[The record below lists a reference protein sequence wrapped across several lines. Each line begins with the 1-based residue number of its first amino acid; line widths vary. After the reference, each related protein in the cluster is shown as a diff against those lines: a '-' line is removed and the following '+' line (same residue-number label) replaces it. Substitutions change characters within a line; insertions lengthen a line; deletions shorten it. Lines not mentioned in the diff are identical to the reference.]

1 VKRILIVSN
10 YGWTLFN
17 FRRRLIDTL
26 LNESLDVWIQTE
38 FDGYESRL
46 GLPPTRTLPLDID
59 RKGVSPFRDVCTVG
73 SVLRAIRTVNADVC
87 LLYTIKPI
95 VYGGVACRIAR
106 IPYVA
111 NVTGLGTA
119 FIGKRWIR
127 WIAILLYRTGLRSA
141 SRVFF
146 QNKVDMALFLEHG
159 MARPEQSSLLPGSG
173 IDLDRFSVA
182 PYPDSQDMSFLL
194 IARMLRDKGVGEFVE
209 AARIVR
215 TTFPQTRF
223 QLLGPVD
230 AVNRTAVSRDT
241 INSWVREGIVEY
253 LGETDDVRPFIAAAH
268 CIVLPSYREGTPRSL
283 LEAAAMGRPVIA
295 TDAVGCRDV
304 VDDGSTGFLCKV
316 ADAEDLARSMVAML
330 ALSVK
335 DRAEMGLKGRTRV
348 ERVYDERIVIN
359 EYLQLVRSLVQR

>member
-1 VKRILIVSN
+1 MVSN

-17 FRRRLIDTL
+17 FRRRLIEAL
-26 LNESLDVWIQTE
+26 LNEGLDVWVQTE
-38 FDGYESRL
+38 YDGYETRL

-59 RKGVSPFRDVCTVG
+59 RKGVNPLRDLRTVA

-95 VYGGVACRIAR
+95 VYGGLACRVAR
-106 IPYVA
+106 VPYVA

-127 WIAILLYRTGLRSA
+127 RVAIFLYRAGLRSA

-146 QNKVDMALFLEHG
+146 QNNTDMALFLAQG

-173 IDLDRFSVA
+173 VDLERFSLT
-182 PYPDSQDMSFLL
+182 PYPDGQNISFLL
-194 IARMLRDKGVGEFVE
+194 IARLLRDKGVGEFVK
-209 AARIVR
+209 AAQSVKIS
-215 TTFPQTRF
+215 FPQTRF

-230 AVNRTAVSRDT
+230 AINRTAVSRDT
-241 INSWVREGIVEY
+241 INGWVREGIVEY

-304 VDDGSTGFLCKV
+304 VDDGSTGLLCKV
-316 ADAEDLARSMVAML
+316 ADAEDLARMMREML
-330 ALSVK
+330 ALSAR
-335 DRAEMGLKGRTRV
+335 DRAEMGLRGRVKV
-348 ERVYDERIVIN
+348 ERVYDERNVIN